1 MVDRLSTLQIYQSG
15 ISTILEKQAEL
26 ARTQLELST
35 GKRILSPSD
44 DPSGAV
50 KVLDLEEDI
59 RLVDQYQRNASLAEG
74 QLSVEESTLGSVNTV
89 LQRVRELAVQAN
101 NATQSPETRAS
112 ISVEIKAR
120 LEELVALANTRD
132 GNDEYIFAG
141 FQAQT
146 QPFIHQGGSVNY
158 SGDDGQRFLDIAGS
172 AQVAVR
178 DSGSRVFLAVPA
190 GNGSF
195 DFAAAAGNTG
205 TAVVAQSSADSSFI
219 RDDYTV
225 TFSQSTPN
233 DPISYSVTDS
243 SAAVVTSGTYTPGDA
258 ISFNGAQVSIEG
270 TPADGDS
277 IIIDGAPR
285 QSIFETLGAIAAAL
299 DSADGTPGSNAAIN
313 NAMASGLNNLDQA
326 IGNVL
331 EVQSDV
337 GVRLNRI
344 ESQQAINEDFNLQLQ
359 TTLSDVQDVDFAEA
373 ISKLNLQLV
382 ALQAAQQ
389 TYVTT
394 QGLSLFNYL

>member
-15 ISTILEKQAEL
+15 ISTILDKQADL
-26 ARTQLELST
+26 ARTQLELSS
-35 GKRILSPSD
+35 GKRIQSPSD

-50 KVLDLEEDI
+50 KILDLEEDI
-59 RLVDQYQRNASLAEG
+59 RLVDQYQRNASLAQG
-74 QLSVEESTLGSVNTV
+74 QLSVEESTLSGVNNV
-89 LQRVRELAVQAN
+89 LQRVRELTVQAN

-112 ISVEIKAR
+112 IAVEVKAR

-132 GNDEYIFAG
+132 ANDEYLFAG

-146 QPFIHQGGSVNY
+146 QPFTQQGGAVVY
-158 SGDDGQRFLDIAGS
+158 SGDDGQRFLDIAAS
-172 AQVAVR
+172 AQIAVR
-178 DSGSRVFLAVPA
+178 DSGSRVFLAVDA

-195 DFAAAAGNTG
+195 DFSAALGNSG
-205 TAVVAQSSADSSFI
+205 TAVVSQSSADNSFV

-225 TFSQSTPN
+225 TFSQLSPA
-233 DPISYSVTDS
+233 DPVTYSVTDS
-243 SAAVVTSGTYTPGDA
+243 SAAVVAAGNYTPGDA
-258 ISFNGAQVSIEG
+258 ISFNGARLVIQGAPE
-270 TPADGDS
+270 DGDS
-277 IIIDGAPR
+277 ISLDSAPK
-285 QSIFETLGAIAAAL
+285 QSIFETLRGIAQAL
-299 DSADGTPGSNAAIN
+299 ENSSGTPSGGAAVN
-313 NAMASGLNNLDQA
+313 NALASGLNNLDQA

-344 ESQQAINEDFNLQLQ
+344 DSQQSINEEFNLQLQ

-394 QGLSLFNYL
+394 QGLTLFNYI

>member
-1 MVDRLSTLQIYQSG
+1 MVDRLSTLQIFQSG
-15 ISTILEKQAEL
+15 ISTILDKQADL
-26 ARTQLELST
+26 ARTQQELAT
-35 GKRILSPSD
+35 GKRIQSPSD

-50 KVLDLEEDI
+50 KILDLEEDI

-74 QLSVEESTLGSVNTV
+74 QLAVEETTLSAVNNV
-89 LQRVRELAVQAN
+89 LQRVRELTVQAN

-112 ISVEIKAR
+112 IAVEVNAR
-120 LEELVALANTRD
+120 IEELVALANTRD
-132 GNDEYIFAG
+132 GNDEYLFAG

-146 QPFIHQGGSVNY
+146 QPFSRQGGTVTY
-158 SGDDGQRFLDIAGS
+158 SGDDGQRFLDIAAS

-178 DSGSRVFLAVPA
+178 DSGSRVFLAVDA

-195 DFAAAAGNTG
+195 DFAADPANTG
-205 TAVVAQSSADSSFI
+205 TAVVAESSADGSFV

-225 TFSQSTPN
+225 TFSQATPA
-233 DPISYSVTDS
+233 DPVTYSVTDS
-243 SAAVVTSGTYTPGDA
+243 SAAVVATGNYTPGDA
-258 ISFNGAQVSIEG
+258 ISFNGARLVIEG
-270 TPADGDS
+270 TPEDGDS
-277 IIIDGAPR
+277 ITLDSAPK
-285 QSIFETLGAIAAAL
+285 QSIFDTLQGIADAL
-299 DSADGTPGSNAAIN
+299 ENSAGTPSGSAAVN
-313 NAMASGLNNLDQA
+313 NALASGLNNLDQA

-344 ESQQAINEDFNLQLQ
+344 ESQQSINEDFNLQLQ

-394 QGLSLFNYL
+394 QGLTLFNYL

>member
-1 MVDRLSTLQIYQSG
+1 MFDRLSTLQIYQSG
-15 ISTILEKQAEL
+15 ISTILDKQADL
-26 ARTQLELST
+26 ARTQLELSS
-35 GKRILSPSD
+35 GKRIQSPSD

-50 KVLDLEEDI
+50 KILDLEEDI
-59 RLVDQYQRNASLAEG
+59 RLVDQYQRNASLAQG
-74 QLSVEESTLGSVNTV
+74 QLAVEESTLSGVNNV
-89 LQRVRELAVQAN
+89 LQRVRELTVQAN

-112 ISVEIKAR
+112 IAVEVNAR

-132 GNDEYIFAG
+132 ANDEYLFAG

-146 QPFIHQGGSVNY
+146 QPFTQQGGAVTY
-158 SGDDGQRFLDIAGS
+158 SGDDGQRFLDIAAS
-172 AQVAVR
+172 AQIAVR
-178 DSGSRVFLAVPA
+178 DSGSRVFLAVDA

-195 DFAAAAGNTG
+195 DFSAASANTG
-205 TAVVAQSSADSSFI
+205 TAVVSASSADNSFV

-225 TFSQSTPN
+225 TFSQLSPT
-233 DPISYSVTDS
+233 DPVTYSVTDS
-243 SAAVVTSGTYTPGDA
+243 SAAVVAAGNYTPGEA
-258 ISFNGAQVSIEG
+258 ISFNGARLVVDG
-270 TPADGDS
+270 TPEDGDS
-277 IIIDGAPR
+277 ITLESAPK
-285 QSIFETLGAIAAAL
+285 QSIFETLRGIADALENSSGSPSGGAAV
-299 DSADGTPGSNAAIN
+299 N
-313 NAMASGLNNLDQA
+313 NALASGLNNLDQA

-344 ESQQAINEDFNLQLQ
+344 DSQQSINEEFNLQLQ
-359 TTLSDVQDVDFAEA
+359 TTLSDVQDVDFAET

-394 QGLSLFNYL
+394 QGLTLFNYI